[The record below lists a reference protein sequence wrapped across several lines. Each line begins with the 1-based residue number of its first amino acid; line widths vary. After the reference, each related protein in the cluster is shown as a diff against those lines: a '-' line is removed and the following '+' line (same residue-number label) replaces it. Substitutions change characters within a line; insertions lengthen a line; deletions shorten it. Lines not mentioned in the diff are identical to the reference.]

1 MNISE
6 MSSVPHFDDAKRSA
20 EAKLGRALGGS
31 CTVEVSH
38 AFDEA
43 LRDTILAI
51 DDERFREELRYTRE
65 ELEER
70 FRRPGFTCFL
80 LVLEGRP
87 IAYDYGYDDEE
98 QGVFYSDSAATLIER
113 RGVGSTL
120 SALEAVY
127 CYGRGYRRVKLST
140 EERDEVG
147 RTLRQY
153 WERFGFSVVSV
164 DEDDNIV
171 MVMELNPET
180 VARLHGRYIAG

>member
-1 MNISE
+1 MNVFE
-6 MSSVPHFDDAKRSA
+6 MPSVPIFGGAKRSA
-20 EAKLGRALGGS
+20 EARLSRALGGS

-38 AFDEA
+38 TFDEA
-43 LRDTILAI
+43 LRDTVLAI

-70 FRRPGFTCFL
+70 VRRPGFTCFL

-87 IAYDYGYDDEE
+87 IAYDYGYDDDE

-120 SALEAVY
+120 SALEAAY
-127 CYGRGYRRVKLST
+127 CYGHGYVRVKLST

-147 RTLRQY
+147 RALRQY
-153 WERFGFSVVSV
+153 WERFGFRVVSV

-171 MVMELNPET
+171 MMMELNPET
-180 VARLHGRYIAG
+180 VAGLHDRYIAG

>member
-1 MNISE
+1 MPSA
-6 MSSVPHFDDAKRSA
+6 PLFDDAKRSV
-20 EAKLGRALGGS
+20 EAKLSKALGGS

-38 AFDEA
+38 TFDEA
-43 LRDTILAI
+43 LRDAILAI
-51 DDERFREELRYTRE
+51 DDERFREELRYTE
-65 ELEER
+65 GELEER

-80 LVLEGRP
+80 LVMEDRP

-98 QGVFYSDSAATLIER
+98 PGVFYSDSAATLIER

-127 CYGRGYRRVKLST
+127 CYGRGYGWVKLST

-147 RTLRQY
+147 RALRLY
-153 WERFGFSVVSV
+153 WERFGFRVVSV

-171 MVMELNPET
+171 MVMGLNPEV
-180 VARLHGRYIAG
+180 VAGLHDRYVAG